1 MLQPSKA
8 RRASP
13 RRAYAPIAA
22 AASVS
27 DTGASSHSK
36 GRAEPTYEVSRAAAL
51 MADQLEHTC

>member
-27 DTGASSHSK
+27 DTDASSHSK
-36 GRAEPTYEVSRAAAL
+36 GRAEPTYAESKAVL
-51 MADQLEHTC
+51 MAGQLEHIC